1 MPLPPTAEIICSFS
15 TLKTEPLSPFVWLLL
30 NVLSRF
36 REEERPDFQ
45 SLSRKLAF
53 EDPRYLELAWGEL
66 SQFKLCESGN
76 SQAGPRSLTQ
86 RLMFGDSIDYESA
99 RLTQA
104 GRTALEDGF
113 IRTGEARRRKGEA
126 LYFIIRDG
134 SPVTRWSSEYASKE
148 VGPLHRPEWAN
159 KLTEATIAKALKE
172 QRVSPDEHIEPDE
185 QVFDLEIHWEE
196 SRRVKL
202 D

>member
-15 TLKTEPLSPFVWLLL
+15 TIKTEPLSPFVWLLL
-30 NVLSRF
+30 KTLNSF
-36 REEERPDFQ
+36 EDGERPNFQ
-45 SLSRKLAF
+45 TLSEKLAF
-53 EDPRYLELAWGEL
+53 KDPRYLELAWDEMIRL
-66 SQFKLCESGN
+66 KLCERGAG
-76 SQAGPRSLTQ
+76 QAEPRSLTE

-99 RLTQA
+99 RITQA
-104 GRTALEDGF
+104 GRIALEDGF
-113 IRTGEARRRKGEA
+113 IRTSDARKRRGEA

-134 SPVTRWSSEYASKE
+134 SPVTNWKSEYESKE

-159 KLTEATIAKALKE
+159 KLTEATIARALKE
-172 QRVSPDEHIEPDE
+172 QRESLDDHIEPDE
-185 QVFDLEIHWEE
+185 QIFDLEIHWKE